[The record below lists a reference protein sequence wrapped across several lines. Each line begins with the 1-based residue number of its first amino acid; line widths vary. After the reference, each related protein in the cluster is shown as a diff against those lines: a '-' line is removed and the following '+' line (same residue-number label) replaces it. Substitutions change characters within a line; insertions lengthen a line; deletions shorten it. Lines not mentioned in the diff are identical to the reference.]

1 MFDTGN
7 SSDDDDDDGQYFV
20 REEMIARSRPTSYQ
34 SPIAHRLSIICGIT
48 IAEKER

>member
-7 SSDDDDDDGQYFV
+7 SSDDDDDQYFV
-20 REEMIARSRPTSYQ
+20 REEMIARSRLTSYQ
-34 SPIAHRLSIICGIT
+34 SPITHCLSIICGIT